1 MQLQQNMN
9 AIAGH
14 YLLLAAN
21 ERQWPDSLDGLVIII
36 FLALIVIAPAV
47 GYWLMIIDI
56 RAYLRALRGML
67 VVVKDHLPH
76 FTPYWAHRHTPGC
89 IRSLGLDLPCTE
101 EEVKQAYRR
110 LAETLHPDR
119 GGDRQRFLLL
129 QGQFEEA
136 IQFLR
141 DREETEE

>member
-1 MQLQQNMN
+1 MN
-9 AIAGH
+9 T
-14 YLLLAAN
+14 LAHPLMATA
-21 ERQWPDSLDGLVIII
+21 EDQWPDGLDSVLVIA
-36 FLALIVIAPAV
+36 FLALIVMGPAI
-47 GYWLMIIDI
+47 GYWLMIVDI

-89 IRSLGLDLPCTE
+89 IRSLGLELPCTE
-101 EEVKQAYRR
+101 AEVKQAYRR

-129 QGQFEEA
+129 QGEFEAAIEFVRDHEA
-136 IQFLR
+136 TNNQ
-141 DREETEE
+141 ETTED